1 MKELNEAFCGL
12 AELGLVVV
20 GEVKDGLQA
29 SDVVG
34 IISKVKASPEVSA
47 ALVEAVKGIQLV
59 PAEIKGAGLSDW
71 FGLGLTL
78 VKYVPR
84 YLSALKG

>member
-20 GEVKDGLQA
+20 AEVKDGLQI
-29 SDVVG
+29 SDVLA
-34 IISKVKASPEVSA
+34 IMNKVKSSPEVSS

-59 PAEIKGAGLSDW
+59 PAEIKGAGISDW
-71 FGLGLTL
+71 FGLAITL
-78 VKYVPR
+78 AKYVPR
-84 YLSALKG
+84 YLTALK